1 MWFDTPVKGGVVCHT
16 SEQGCGLTHQREG
29 VWFDTPVRMG
39 GGGDYAILSIY
50 FNASSSH
57 LSLTFCSIP
66 SPLHPSLPLPPL
78 LCQGHTQ
85 SWGPGQPGLLTQCY
99 NSGKPD
105 GSVMCVV
112 LNVILFAHIEFSN
125 FDAFWYT
132 LRLVLF
138 AGINFSDFRK

>member
-1 MWFDTPVKGGVVCHT
+1 MWFATP

-39 GGGDYAILSIY
+39 EGDYAILSIY

-57 LSLTFCSIP
+57 LSLMFCSIP
-66 SPLHPSLPLPPL
+66 SPLHPSLPLPP
-78 LCQGHTQ
+78 QGHTQ

-112 LNVILFAHIEFSN
+112 LNVILCAHIEFSN
-125 FDAFWYT
+125 FDAFWYNHSY
-132 LRLVLF
+132 LLQELMD
-138 AGINFSDFRK
+138 I